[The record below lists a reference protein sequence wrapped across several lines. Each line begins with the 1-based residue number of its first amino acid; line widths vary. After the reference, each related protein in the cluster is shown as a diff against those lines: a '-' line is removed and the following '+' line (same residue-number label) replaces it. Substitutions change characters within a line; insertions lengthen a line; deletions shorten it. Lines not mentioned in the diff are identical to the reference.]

1 MIKNYALK
9 TCVSLWAVLLIVGG
23 AKAQKA
29 SLNAKESALKFFHS
43 KVAKRANSSDLP
55 QVGIIEKWDSE
66 TRELK
71 PWKDTI
77 FRTYY
82 TNGLV
87 KSETERYTYSDGSYT
102 QTDIEEFEYTGFGAI
117 SKITQ
122 FYINNGEKDTSYIEY
137 LSYDENELPTEEVI
151 DYYSN
156 GTVDYTSKSRWIYG
170 EPTQSNTYFSSTTQE
185 EWNNESAAWV
195 PAMRYAYTYN
205 EDGIPT
211 EITIYGYDSD
221 ESRFIVFGKYE
232 NIQFYYFNP
241 KEPDLENS
249 KPIYVKGDIL
259 GEGTLS
265 IKAEYDE
272 YGNEKLFENFQHDGA
287 GDSVLADGERFEY
300 TYTAE
305 NQVAT
310 SLEQMYDVDDKAYY
324 NYERITYSDYFTAT
338 ALALNSEIT
347 EDINLYPNPVNGILN
362 IDNTSIGDNFI
373 ITDINGQ
380 TILKGNGHQVDMTN
394 FANGLYLLKM
404 SNKTYKVLK
413 Q

>member
-1 MIKNYALK
+1 MIKKYAVK
-9 TCVSLWAVLLIVGG
+9 TVVSLWAVLLAAGG
-23 AKAQKA
+23 TKAQRA
-29 SLNAKESALKFFHS
+29 SLNDKGNALEFFHS

-55 QVGIIEKWDSE
+55 QVGIIEQWDSE

-71 PWKDTI
+71 PWKDSI

-87 KSETERYTYSDGSYT
+87 KSETETYTYSDGSYT
-102 QTDIEEFEYTGFGAI
+102 QRDIQEFEYTGFGAI
-117 SKITQ
+117 SKRTQ
-122 FYINNGEKDTSYIEY
+122 FYINNGVKDTSYIEY

-151 DYYSN
+151 NYYSN
-156 GTVDYTSKSRWIYG
+156 GTIDYNRKSRWKYG
-170 EPTQSNTYFSSTTQE
+170 APNQSNTYFSSATQE
-185 EWNNESAAWV
+185 EWNADSDAWI
-195 PAMRYAYTYN
+195 PSMRYAYTYN
-205 EDGIPT
+205 ENGIPS
-211 EITIYGYDSD
+211 EITIYGYDHD
-221 ESRFIVFGKYE
+221 ESRFIVYGKYE
-232 NIQFYYFNP
+232 NIQFYYYNP

-249 KPIYVKGDIL
+249 KPTYVKGDIL

-265 IKAEYDE
+265 IRAEYDE

-338 ALALNSEIT
+338 ALALNSKLT
-347 EDINLYPNPVNGILN
+347 EDINVYPNPVNNILN
-362 IDNTSIGDNFI
+362 IDNPSIEDNFI

-380 TILKGNGHQVDMTN
+380 TILKGNGNQIDITN
-394 FANGLYLLKM
+394 FPNGLYLLKTA
-404 SNKTYKVLK
+404 NKTFKVLK